1 MHEKGENMKSRKE
14 SSYAYIFRMTLATFL
29 SVFVIFI
36 AFNIITM
43 IGDLF
48 VIKDSAFELKDNLQE
63 VVTCVKAKDYEGA
76 IVATDK
82 METTSQKMQETF
94 DTFAWKVT
102 SHIPV
107 VGDYVDSAFNIVE
120 ILNVTSDQILKPA
133 VNVMS
138 DYPLDNLKAGDGM
151 FNVDIIR
158 AYVNMAEQLD
168 PAIDQIADS
177 LNSIY
182 LPASMNSMVD
192 EYMGKLTSLTQTYK
206 NSEEFIPLL
215 KAFIGD
221 GSDKLY
227 LLAAQNSSEIRAS
240 GGFPG
245 AIGTIQISDGI
256 LSIGNFETVFN
267 VMSKRSSKD
276 TGITDEEAEI
286 FGSWMYYPRDAC
298 FSPDFERVAYI
309 WSIAYREESK
319 AEVDGIV
326 SLTPTIIQQLLQY
339 IGTITLSDGTELDG
353 DNATRV
359 LEHDLY
365 YKYMTND
372 DFFAS
377 NDMTDALFEETAKTT
392 MSLLVKDFSLDRVAA
407 YMDIFTSGAKDRT
420 IMMWMANEEEQELVR
435 AAGCSGGLNSDEN
448 NPEVGVYFSM
458 SDSCKM
464 GWYLDI
470 DNEMSDPVLNED
482 GSLTYEMKV
491 TLSNIV
497 TKDEINKANWY
508 ILGEYNGG
516 IIGYLY
522 IIAPAGGT
530 ISDFETN
537 RYGAMS
543 FGTIKEHDIAYKHG
557 IVVNPGSDF
566 VVTYKVTTA
575 PGVTTPLEI
584 SQTPTLQNYR

>member
-1 MHEKGENMKSRKE
+1 MKSRKE

-63 VVTCVKAKDYEGA
+63 VVTCVKTKDYEGA

-82 METTSQKMQETF
+82 METTSQKMEKTF

-151 FNVDIIR
+151 FDVDIIR
-158 AYVNMAEQLD
+158 AYVDLAEQLD
-168 PAIDQIADS
+168 PAIDQIAVS
-177 LNSIY
+177 LNGIY
-182 LPASMNSMVD
+182 LPASMNGMVD

-206 NSEEFIPLL
+206 DAEEFIPLL

-276 TGITDEEAEI
+276 TGITDEEANI

-309 WSIAYREESK
+309 WSVAYREESK

-392 MSLLVKDFSLDRVAA
+392 MSLLVKDFSLERVAA

>member
-1 MHEKGENMKSRKE
+1 MKSRKE

-63 VVTCVKAKDYEGA
+63 VVTCVKTKDYEGA

-82 METTSQKMQETF
+82 METTSQKMEKTF

-151 FNVDIIR
+151 FDVDIIR
-158 AYVNMAEQLD
+158 AYVDLAEQLD
-168 PAIDQIADS
+168 PAIDQIAVS
-177 LNSIY
+177 LNGIY
-182 LPASMNSMVD
+182 LPASMNGMVN

-206 NSEEFIPLL
+206 DAEEFIPLL

-276 TGITDEEAEI
+276 TGITDEEANI

-309 WSIAYREESK
+309 WSVAYREESK

-392 MSLLVKDFSLDRVAA
+392 MSLLVKDFSLERVAA

>member
-1 MHEKGENMKSRKE
+1 MKSRKE

-36 AFNIITM
+36 AFNMITM

-82 METTSQKMQETF
+82 METTSQKMQKTF

-151 FNVDIIR
+151 FDVDVIR
-158 AYVNMAEQLD
+158 AYVNLAEQLD
-168 PAIDQIADS
+168 PAIDQIAVS
-177 LNSIY
+177 LNGIY
-182 LPASMNSMVD
+182 LPSSMNGMVD

-276 TGITDEEAEI
+276 TGITDEEANI

-309 WSIAYREESK
+309 WSVAYREESK

-464 GWYLDI
+464 GWYLNI
-470 DNEMSDPVLNED
+470 DNEISDPVLNED

-497 TKDEINKANWY
+497 TNDEINKANWY

-575 PGVTTPLEI
+575 PGVTTPLGI
-584 SQTPTLQNYR
+584 SQTPTLQDYR

>member
-1 MHEKGENMKSRKE
+1 MKSRKE

-36 AFNIITM
+36 AFNMITM

-82 METTSQKMQETF
+82 METTSQKMQKTF

-151 FNVDIIR
+151 FDVDVIR
-158 AYVNMAEQLD
+158 AYVNLAEQLD
-168 PAIDQIADS
+168 PAIDQIAVS
-177 LNSIY
+177 LNGIY
-182 LPASMNSMVD
+182 LPSSMNGMVD

-276 TGITDEEAEI
+276 TGITDEEANI

-309 WSIAYREESK
+309 WSVAYREESK

-464 GWYLDI
+464 GWYLNI
-470 DNEMSDPVLNED
+470 DNEISDPVLNED

-497 TKDEINKANWY
+497 TNDEINKANWY

-543 FGTIKEHDIAYKHG
+543 FGTIKEHDVAYKHG

-575 PGVTTPLEI
+575 PGVTTPLGI
-584 SQTPTLQNYR
+584 SQTPTLQDYR

>member
-1 MHEKGENMKSRKE
+1 MKSRKE

-82 METTSQKMQETF
+82 METTSQKMQKTF

-151 FNVDIIR
+151 FDVDIIR
-158 AYVNMAEQLD
+158 AYVDLAEQLD
-168 PAIDQIADS
+168 PAIDQIAVS
-177 LNSIY
+177 LNGIY
-182 LPASMNSMVD
+182 LPSSMNGMVD

-206 NSEEFIPLL
+206 DAEEFIPLL

-245 AIGTIQISDGI
+245 AVGTIQISDGI

-276 TGITDEEAEI
+276 TGITDEEANI

-309 WSIAYREESK
+309 WSVAYREESK

-543 FGTIKEHDIAYKHG
+543 FGTIKEHDVAYKHG

-575 PGVTTPLEI
+575 PGVTTPLGI
-584 SQTPTLQNYR
+584 SQTPTLQDYR

>member
-1 MHEKGENMKSRKE
+1 MKSRKE

-36 AFNIITM
+36 AFNMITM

-82 METTSQKMQETF
+82 METTSQKMQKTF

-151 FNVDIIR
+151 FDVDVIR
-158 AYVNMAEQLD
+158 AYVNLAEQLD
-168 PAIDQIADS
+168 PAIDQIAVS
-177 LNSIY
+177 LNGIY
-182 LPASMNSMVD
+182 LPSSMNGMVD

-276 TGITDEEAEI
+276 TGITDEEANI

-309 WSIAYREESK
+309 WSVAYREESK

-326 SLTPTIIQQLLQY
+326 SLTPTISQQLLQY

-464 GWYLDI
+464 GWYLNI
-470 DNEMSDPVLNED
+470 DNEISDPVLNED

-497 TKDEINKANWY
+497 TNDEINKANWY

-575 PGVTTPLEI
+575 PGVTTPLGI
-584 SQTPTLQNYR
+584 SQTPTLQDYR